1 MTEEEL
7 EKSFLKVQET
17 KKYFVNY
24 MQDNLTPSE
33 AVAVVTGLLMTM
45 YDALTDNPTV
55 EGFIGTFGGI
65 YKVHHAMHNG
75 DMHQS
80 TQTLQ

>member
-24 MQDNLTPSE
+24 MQDKLTPSE
-33 AVAVVTGLLMTM
+33 AVTVVTGLLMTM
-45 YDALTDNPTV
+45 YDAMVDNPTV
-55 EGFIGTFGGI
+55 KGFIGTFGGI
-65 YKVHHAMHNG
+65 YKVHHAMQNG
-75 DMHQS
+75 DVHQS
-80 TQTLQ
+80 IHTLQ